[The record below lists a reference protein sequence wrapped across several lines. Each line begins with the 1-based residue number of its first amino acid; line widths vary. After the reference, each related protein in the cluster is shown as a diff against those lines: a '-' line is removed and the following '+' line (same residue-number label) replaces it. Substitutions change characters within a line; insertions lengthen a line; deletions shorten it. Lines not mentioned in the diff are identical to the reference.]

1 MIIDKMGAL
10 DPIKNVQKTQRR
22 PETESV
28 NAGFDSID
36 ISDEARAIAEEM
48 YLNEVAAGTPDVR
61 MDKVAEV
68 RQKLLDPSYLNSSVL
83 SSTADRIMESFGLV

>member
-10 DPIKNVQKTQRR
+10 DPIKNVQKTQKR
-22 PETESV
+22 PETEKV
-28 NAGFDSID
+28 NAGYDSIE

-48 YLNEVAAGTPDVR
+48 YLNEVSAATPDVR

-68 RQKLLDPSYLNSSVL
+68 RQKIQNPGYFSASVI
-83 SSTADRIMESFGLV
+83 SSTTDKLMESLGL